1 MSEKKVTLPSTT
13 LPVILTWKKQ
23 TIEGI
28 NLDLKSFNP
37 EEFQLQIQE
46 KTGVLVA
53 HQKVHL
59 SLSLSLYIY
68 MSVCVLASLSL
79 ALLNISVNPSM
90 NTSILAQA

>member
-1 MSEKKVTLPSTT
+1 M
-13 LPVILTWKKQ
+13 ILTWKKQ

-68 MSVCVLASLSL
+68 MSVCVLASLSRS
-79 ALLNISVNPSM
+79 LLNISVNPSM